1 QLLEQQQAELA
12 QQQPD
17 MERKS
22 FLEAQAAGPEAL
34 AAWYNVHGS
43 AYASQLST
51 SQKTRQPLVIGMTA
65 TDVRTA
71 WGAPENV
78 DYMVWVNGTWTYWCY
93 DSCGAAVIL
102 QDGRV
107 QSFQQSH

>member
-1 QLLEQQQAELA
+1 MKTFILMAALSGSIAAASAYGQGVAVDPTVQQAQRHNVEMERIAWQQAKEQRQADEAQLAQLLEQQQAELA

-43 AYASQLST
+43 AYASQL
-51 SQKTRQPLVIGMTA
+51 
-65 TDVRTA
+65 
-71 WGAPENV
+71 
-78 DYMVWVNGTWTYWCY
+78 
-93 DSCGAAVIL
+93 
-102 QDGRV
+102 
-107 QSFQQSH
+107 